1 MYYNL
6 YEGFF
11 FMSKIIVTGGLG
23 FIGSHF
29 INYVNENQ
37 DDEIILIDKITYAA
51 NPNNIRKSVKFLQK
65 DICDITSEE
74 LGEYDYIVNFAAE
87 SHVDNSISNGS
98 KEIICNCRDEP
109 KNVEGT
115 FNLIEVARKNKKLKK
130 FIQISTDEV
139 YGDMDDYPGYKIAN
153 EESPL
158 IGSSYYS
165 ATKLSSDMLVM
176 AAGRT
181 YKLPYLIT
189 RTCNNYGENQHK
201 EKFVPKIINSIKNG
215 IEVPVYGDGNQIREW
230 IHADDNAKAIYK
242 LLKSDYVNKIFN
254 IGTGERYTNNEIVSM
269 ISESLGKDVKFK
281 YVEDRLGHDRRY
293 SLDSGKYMN
302 IFGDIQNITFK
313 EWIKETINKIKN
325 K

>member
-1 MYYNL
+1 
-6 YEGFF
+6 
-11 FMSKIIVTGGLG
+11 MSKIIVTGGLG

-87 SHVDNSISNGS
+87 SHVDNSISNGLPFV
-98 KEIICNCRDEP
+98 RT
-109 KNVEGT
+109 NVEGT

-281 YVEDRLGHDRRY
+281 
-293 SLDSGKYMN
+293 
-302 IFGDIQNITFK
+302 
-313 EWIKETINKIKN
+313 
-325 K
+325 

>member
-1 MYYNL
+1 
-6 YEGFF
+6 
-11 FMSKIIVTGGLG
+11 MSKIIVTGGLG

-65 DICDITSEE
+65 DICDVTSEE

-87 SHVDNSISNGS
+87 SHVDNSISNGLPFV
-98 KEIICNCRDEP
+98 RT
-109 KNVEGT
+109 NVEGT
-115 FNLIEVARKNKKLKK
+115 FNLIEVARKNKNLKK

-139 YGDMDDYPGYKIAN
+139 YGDMDDYPEYKIAN
-153 EESPL
+153 EYSPL

-302 IFGDIQNITFK
+302 IFGDIQNITLK